1 MKSFFKGNNKNQKG
15 AAMLI
20 VVFFFI
26 FTSVITLFTVATP
39 SIQEFRN
46 VNNSIKSKQTYF
58 SAESSLEDII
68 YRIRSGMNVDS
79 NESLSQA
86 GFSVNSQIIET
97 ANQKQI
103 IASSNLGGIER
114 TITATLATGHG
125 ASFNYGIQVG
135 AGGLSM
141 GNNSVVNGNVYSN
154 GTITSAIITGTAI
167 SANRASS
174 FADQSNGVGVTP
186 SYDIRFADSATRPD
200 FAQSFTLANSEIPS
214 KFRLYIKK
222 TGSPV
227 SATVTIRGDSGGN
240 PSTNVFATGTLNSA
254 LVKTNYD
261 WVDVPLNSTSILPAN
276 TTLWAVVDMNSSS
289 AVNYYEIGGSQSSYA
304 NGLAKVGT
312 RGGVMY
318 TSEPNIVSNSDAFFE
333 IFIGG
338 YKGRILNSQIGTGG
352 NGDAWANEVSNTN
365 ATGNIFC
372 KTGSSNNKVCD
383 TTRENPIEIP
393 LPVSNSEINSWKSII
408 QTNGISVSGN
418 LTINNDQKTPR
429 DMKVLG
435 SVSVTSNATW
445 TLQGNLWITGDISI
459 SNNAKI
465 KLDPSYGSS
474 SGMIIVDGRII
485 ISNNGTVEGSGSQGS
500 HIMLISNSTVSPQI
514 SLSSN
519 VSSAILVAPTGRV
532 AMSGNATAKSVI
544 ADSITINNNSSV
556 NYETGL
562 ANTNFSLGPSGGW
575 QLVNWTES
583 Q

>member
-1 MKSFFKGNNKNQKG
+1 MKSIFKVNNDNQKG

-39 SIQEFRN
+39 SVQEYRN

-58 SAESSLEDII
+58 SAESSLEDVI

-79 NESLSQA
+79 SESLNQA

-97 ANQKQI
+97 TNQKQI

-154 GTITSAIITGTAI
+154 GTITSANITGTAI

-174 FADQSNGVGVTP
+174 FADQSNGIGVSP
-186 SYDIRFADSATRPD
+186 SHDIRFADSATRPD
-200 FAQSFTLANSEIPS
+200 FAQSFVLANSEIPS
-214 KFRLYIKK
+214 KVRLYIKK
-222 TGSPV
+222 NGSPV
-227 SATVTIRGDSGGN
+227 SATVTIRGNSGGN

-254 LVKTNYD
+254 LVKANYD
-261 WVDVPLNSTSILPAN
+261 WVDVPLNSTSILPAS
-276 TTLWAVVDMNSSS
+276 TTLWIVVDMNSSS
-289 AVNYYEIGGSQSSYA
+289 AVNYYEIGATQSSYT

-312 RGGVMY
+312 LGGVMY
-318 TSEPNIVSNSDAFFE
+318 TSEPNITSNSDAFFE
-333 IFIGG
+333 VFIGG

-365 ATGNIFC
+365 ATGTIFC

-393 LPVSNSEINSWKSII
+393 LPVSNSEINSWKAIAGAGTI
-408 QTNGISVSGN
+408 TNGNTSVSSSQTFSTDRKIVGSLAISN
-418 LTINNDQKTPR
+418 NAVLTLNGI
-429 DMKVLG
+429 
-435 SVSVTSNATW
+435 
-445 TLQGNLWITGDISI
+445 LWVTGDMSI

-465 KLDPSYGSS
+465 RLDPSYGSS
-474 SGMIIVDGRII
+474 GGIIIVDGRII

-500 HIMLISNSTVSPQI
+500 HIMLISNGTVSPQI